1 MYDFRSKKALFII
14 LLFATSIFVPIVPA
28 SADNDDI
35 RPEYDAPIGTIL
47 GDLNDFDP
55 STGSQYLFI
64 DEEQPVVSATQ
75 FMRQAWIDAGRPGV
89 EDMVIDP
96 QTSGRSSARA
106 CSQHVVGD
114 TLNVNTAG
122 GQISAY
128 VAKTTQSVAFIVE
141 SGRTLS
147 STVLNNL
154 ASTWDN
160 TIYPTMTTYYGKD
173 YQDGRGLA
181 PPDVDNNC
189 QIQIVIYAIDGAYNT
204 GGYFAPSFASSREAI
219 FVDFADIT
227 LSWGK
232 SILAHELEHLL
243 HNALDPY
250 ENLWLDEGNADVAIY
265 LCFGVD
271 STLVSHVNQWTA
283 APELSVRWWNQR
295 FADYGAG
302 YLFTMYLQ
310 DHLGGGPAVRQL
322 VQDPATG
329 GAGVRNLLLSPLAGQ
344 VGMLGR
350 TMGEAF
356 ANFSIAVTLDSD
368 QGIYGFPNLNLNP
381 VCSSGAFCRAQPTEI
396 NSDWTTPWSSTG
408 NSVEGWGIRSFKFT
422 PGGASPAPLTIR
434 ATASVSNF
442 DGVVVTKA
450 TTDGLWS
457 VTDLNFNNNVATALI
472 PGFGNLTDE
481 VWVITWYAST
491 VADCDYTSCG
501 PSYPQGTVDIEA
513 ARITSPATLSVNT
526 TVVSDRDGDGTGDTM
541 EIGYDILSNAF
552 FEDLDVEFNV
562 RDNNGSVVDTLT
574 RRVQAGGG
582 SPVSNTVYFTAPKD
596 NQYRIEFSMT
606 DVIGTQV
613 DTVTT
618 SPTSLGNMAP
628 TANGS
633 LSQNEVQ
640 TWENIQFIGSG
651 FDAWGLSNENNTLP
665 YRDQPTAYYWNFGD
679 NQTSNL
685 KSPLRSYKD
694 IGQYN
699 ATLRVKDQGGT
710 WSDVD
715 VEQLN
720 VTDDTAPLPIIS
732 VNNVVI
738 EESISLMTN
747 QRILFSAGRSVD
759 NVPIENL
766 YFEWDWGDGT
776 VDSGIGAY
784 LQQHEWGDIQAEN
797 ETFTL
802 TLSVSDG
809 MNTGIKEIEVTINNR
824 LPIQIY
830 SDQLST
836 STYIPLQ
843 MPNIF
848 VDDDGEIVSYLWTF
862 EDGVYLGSKAPTRTD
877 DFMMTTSIE
886 ANPYVSWDTPGQ
898 KSVTLQVTD
907 DDGSQVT
914 AQLYVNVYNQQPIA
928 QFSIRTSTTSGS
940 VPVDFRSEDA
950 KIDTAYTFD
959 GRLSMDPD
967 GQIGDSSDITFNW
980 TFSDG
985 STYDR
990 PQITHSFST
999 PGTHTVTLIVTD
1011 ADDEQSFPRIVT
1023 LHVENPKPI
1032 ISVKILDAWID
1043 EEQVTSST
1051 SFTNTTQI
1059 DYFTH
1064 TFDDENRIYTS
1075 PNNMLFFDSYGTR
1088 DADRMYEGKF
1098 SPFISNAE
1106 EWNGIVEY
1114 SWDFGD
1120 ATPVDNSPMPYHA
1133 YILPGIYEATLT
1145 VRDSF
1150 GTGDVSR
1157 ATFSI
1162 IVAHPPTI
1170 EEIIFPDDVYVD
1182 TANAVYA
1189 KITNEN
1195 GPLYLGDIY
1204 RDTNIEDGSIL
1215 DRDERISQEFEVLW
1229 DFNIEVDENANG
1241 NPEDDF
1247 VSPLAGSVSRAST
1260 NWEEPGTYTV
1270 LILVCDG
1277 FGTCSSMYSEVEVT
1291 IEPSSRP
1298 SLSEFSADEWK
1309 SWLADAGSEFAKF
1322 MGLII
1327 VALILGYLWLRE
1339 PSEIEEAAKEAAETY
1354 NDLERVENQGG
1365 MLGMDHHKPPPAP
1378 KILSKDERRNSESG
1392 YVRPL
1397 RRR

>member
-1 MYDFRSKKALFII
+1 MYDFRSTKALFILFLFFLSSFLPI
-14 LLFATSIFVPIVPA
+14 LPGAAEQDVSQQ
-28 SADNDDI
+28 
-35 RPEYDAPIGTIL
+35 YDAPLGTII
-47 GDLNDFDP
+47 GDINDFDP
-55 STGSQYLFI
+55 ATGSQYLFI
-64 DEEQPVVSATQ
+64 HEEQPVVSATQ
-75 FMRQAWIDAGRPGV
+75 FFRQAWIDAGRPGV
-89 EDMVIDP
+89 EDMVIGE
-96 QTSGRSSARA
+96 QTSGRASARA

-189 QIQIVIYAIDGAYNT
+189 QIQIIIYAIDGAYNT

-250 ENLWLDEGNADVAIY
+250 ENLWIDEGNADVAIY

-283 APELSVRWWNQR
+283 SPELSVRWWNQR

-322 VQDPATG
+322 VQDTATG

-344 VGMLGR
+344 VGLLGR
-350 TMGEAF
+350 NMGEAF

-396 NSDWTTPWSSTG
+396 NSDWSTPWSSTG

-422 PGGASPAPLTIR
+422 PGSASPAPLTIR
-434 ATASVSNF
+434 ATADVSNF
-442 DGVVVTKA
+442 DGVVVSKA

-501 PSYPQGTVDIEA
+501 PSYPQGTIDVEA
-513 ARITSPATLSVNT
+513 ARITSPATLNINT

-541 EIGYDILSNAF
+541 EIGYDVLSNAF
-552 FEDLDVEFNV
+552 FEDLDVQFNV
-562 RDNNGSVVDTLT
+562 RDGNGSIVDTLS

-582 SPVSNTVYFTAPKD
+582 TPVSHLVYFTAPKVD
-596 NQYRIEFSMT
+596 QYRIEFSMS

-613 DTVTT
+613 DTATT
-618 SPTSLGNMAP
+618 APTSLGNMAP

-633 LSQNEVQ
+633 VSQNDVQ
-640 TWENIQFIGSG
+640 TWENIQFIGAG

-665 YRDQPTAYYWNFGD
+665 YRDQPVAYYWNFGD
-679 NQTSNL
+679 NQSSNL
-685 KSPLRSYKD
+685 KSPLRSYID
-694 IGQYN
+694 VGQYN
-699 ATLRVKDQGGT
+699 ATLRIQDQGGT
-710 WSDVD
+710 WSNVD
-715 VEQLN
+715 VEQVN
-720 VTDDTAPLPIIS
+720 VTDDTDPLPIVT

-738 EESISLMTN
+738 DDSISLMTN
-747 QRILFSAGRSVD
+747 QRILFSAGRTVD
-759 NVPIENL
+759 NVPIDNL

-776 VDSGIGAY
+776 VDSGVGSY
-784 LQQHEWGDIQAEN
+784 LQQHEWGDIQGEN
-797 ETFTL
+797 QTFTL
-802 TLSVSDG
+802 SLTVSDG
-809 MNTGIKEIEVTINNR
+809 INVGLKEIEVTINNR
-824 LPIQIY
+824 LPIQIF
-830 SDQLST
+830 SEQLTT

-843 MPNIF
+843 MPNVF
-848 VDDDGEIVSYLWTF
+848 VDDDGQIVSYLWNF
-862 EDGVYLGSKAPTRTD
+862 EDGVYIGSKAPDRTD
-877 DFMMTTSIE
+877 DFIMTTSIDE
-886 ANPYVSWDTPGQ
+886 NPFISWDTPGL

-907 DDGSQVT
+907 DDNSQVT
-914 AQLYVNVYNQQPIA
+914 AQLYVNVLNQQPIA
-928 QFSIRTSTTSGS
+928 QFSVRTSSTSGS
-940 VPVDFRSEDA
+940 VPIDFRSEDA
-950 KIDTAYTFD
+950 TIDTPYTFD
-959 GRLSMDPD
+959 GRSSSDPD
-967 GQIGDSSDITFNW
+967 GLVGDSSDISFNW

-985 STYDR
+985 TTNDR
-990 PQITHSFST
+990 PQVTHSFST
-999 PGTHTVTLIVTD
+999 PGIHTVTLIVTD
-1011 ADDEQSFPRIVT
+1011 ADGEESFPRIVT
-1023 LHVENPKPI
+1023 LHVENPRPI
-1032 ISVKILDAWID
+1032 IAVKILDAWID
-1043 EEQVTSST
+1043 GEQVTSTT
-1051 SFTNTTQI
+1051 SFSNTTQI

-1075 PNNMLFFDSYGTR
+1075 PGNMLYFDSYGTR

-1098 SPFISNAE
+1098 SPYPTDSD
-1106 EWNGIVEY
+1106 EWNGVVEY
-1114 SWDFGD
+1114 TWDFGD
-1120 ATPVDNSPMPYHA
+1120 ATPVQHSPFPFHA
-1133 YILPGIYEATLT
+1133 YLLPGIYDVSLT

-1157 ATFSI
+1157 ETFTI
-1162 IVAHPPTI
+1162 IVAFPPTI
-1170 EEIIFPDDVYVD
+1170 ESIFFPDDIYVD
-1182 TANAVYA
+1182 TANAVFA
-1189 KITNEN
+1189 KILNEN
-1195 GPLYLGDIY
+1195 GDLYLSEIY
-1204 RDTNIEDGSIL
+1204 RDTNIEDGSIV
-1215 DRDERISQEFEVLW
+1215 DRDERISQEFEILW
-1229 DFNIEVDENANG
+1229 DFNTEVDDNANG
-1241 NPEDDF
+1241 NPMDDW

-1260 NWEEPGTYTV
+1260 SWSEPGKYTV
-1270 LILVCDG
+1270 LVQVCDG
-1277 FGTCSSMYSEVEVT
+1277 FGTCSTLTTEIEVT
-1291 IEPSSRP
+1291 IEPSNRP

-1309 SWLADAGSEFAKF
+1309 SWAVDAGSEFAKF
-1322 MGLII
+1322 LGLII
-1327 VALILGYLWLRE
+1327 VALVLGYLWLRE
-1339 PSEIEEAAKEAAETY
+1339 PSELEEEAKEAAETY
-1354 NDLERVENQGG
+1354 NDLERVETQGG

-1378 KILSKDERRNSESG
+1378 KILSKEERRNSDSG